1 MSINN
6 KNSVDKSIYRPVF
19 LDLFLIRLPI
29 GGIVSIIH
37 RVTGILLVLLTP
49 IAIYL
54 LDRSLASP
62 EFFFQIKAQL
72 VHWWARLLVLT
83 VLAVFVQHLFSG
95 LRHLALDID
104 WGIEKS
110 QARIT
115 SWLTFASTVLVLVT
129 AGFLMQ

>member
-6 KNSVDKSIYRPVF
+6 KISVDKSIDRPVF

-29 GGIVSIIH
+29 GGIVSIVH
-37 RVTGILLVLLTP
+37 RVTGILLVFSTP
-49 IAIYL
+49 FAIYL
-54 LDRSLASP
+54 LDRSLTSP
-62 EFFFQIKAQL
+62 EFFNQIKTQL
-72 VHWWARLLVLT
+72 AHWWARLLVLI

-104 WGIEKS
+104 WGIEKQ

-115 SWLTFASTVLVLVT
+115 SWLTLVSTVLVLVT
-129 AGFLMQ
+129 AGYLLQ

>member
-6 KNSVDKSIYRPVF
+6 KNSVDKSIDRPVF

-29 GGIVSIIH
+29 GGIVSIVH
-37 RVTGILLVLLTP
+37 RVSGILLVLSTP
-49 IAIYL
+49 FAIYL
-54 LDRSLASP
+54 LDQSLSSP
-62 EFFFQIKAQL
+62 EFFNYIKIQL
-72 VHWWARLLVLT
+72 AHWWVRLLVLT
-83 VLAVFVQHLFSG
+83 LLAVFVQHLFSG

-104 WGIEKS
+104 RGIEKQ

-129 AGFLMQ
+129 AGYLMQ